1 MKNLSDYSLHYFLC
15 AFLKT
20 CYKEVVY
27 MKFKM
32 QMLNYPKVKNS

>member
-15 AFLKT
+15 AFFKT

-27 MKFKM
+27 IKFK
-32 QMLNYPKVKNS
+32 YADVKLSKSKE